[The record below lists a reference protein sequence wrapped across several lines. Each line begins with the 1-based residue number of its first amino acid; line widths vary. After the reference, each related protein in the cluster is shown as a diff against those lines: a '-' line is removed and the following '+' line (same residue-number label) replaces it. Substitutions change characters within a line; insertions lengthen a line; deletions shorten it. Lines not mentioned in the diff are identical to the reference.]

1 VERKPRETPPTAESV
16 STAWESPKSLQFLG
30 RWAILLR
37 PLDSLLRYGSY
48 RVLWV
53 SSFFTMGATQMQ
65 LMARTW
71 YIYELTGSPIAVGLV
86 NLTFAIPLLLFS
98 LYGGALADRIAKR
111 SLMLFGAALMTI
123 MGFGLA
129 AIISTGNIH
138 PWHLVVASVFQGT
151 VNAFQGPARQA
162 MVPELVERR
171 FLLNAISLN
180 AVQMN
185 IARIGGP
192 SIAGVLIG
200 WVGIEAVFWLT
211 GGMAALSFGLTVFLP
226 AIKLAAQGP
235 RRSVV
240 GDMVQGLLY
249 IKERPVILHLLL
261 ITFVVS
267 SFGFPINFMLPIF
280 AKDVLDVGP
289 QGFGLLVSVIGLGA
303 LAGSLTM
310 ASLGDIKRKGLLM
323 LVISLIF
330 GIGIILFTL
339 SRDFYLSLAFL
350 TLVGVGESGRMT
362 VNNTLIQTHAE
373 DHMRGRVLAVLQME
387 RGLQPL
393 FLMPITLGAQFFGAP
408 LAMGVSAS
416 VVVAYT
422 LFVLLFQPSIRK
434 LE

>member
-1 VERKPRETPPTAESV
+1 
-16 STAWESPKSLQFLG
+16 
-30 RWAILLR
+30 
-37 PLDSLLRYGSY
+37 
-48 RVLWV
+48 
-53 SSFFTMGATQMQ
+53 MQ

-129 AIISTGNIH
+129 AIISTGNIQ
-138 PWHLVVASVFQGT
+138 PWHLVVASVFQGI

-393 FLMPITLGAQFFGAP
+393 FLMPITLGAQFYGAP